1 MSNEELADRLYDIA
15 DMLEIEGIQWEPRA
29 YRTAAMT
36 ISSLSTDVSEVYRQ
50 GKLTELEGVGKS
62 IAGSI
67 EEYIKTGEIEK
78 WKKLKKKYD
87 IDFSTFRKMRGL
99 GPKRLYVLYKKLGI
113 KNVEDLK
120 NALDKNKIRD
130 LEGFGEKS
138 EEEIKKNLNF
148 LLKSNTGRKLL
159 GSVIEYAYN
168 LRDELMKSGFFEKV
182 EIAGSTRR
190 MKETVGDLDI
200 LCVSTNPSKGMDF
213 ARNMK
218 EVKNVIVS
226 GETKTSVDLDIGL
239 SCDIRIVKKE
249 SFGSAMQYFT
259 GNKDHNVK
267 LRKIAISKGLK
278 LNEYGL
284 FKGKTAIAGASE
296 EGVYKALGL
305 DWMPPELRENMG
317 ELEAAANHSLPHL
330 VELSKIKGDLHVHT
344 LDSDGADTLE
354 QMAAAAEKRGL
365 SYIALTNH
373 SRSLKIANGLDEGRF
388 SSLMDKID
396 KFNSKSRIKV
406 LKGVEL
412 EILKDGSLDLPS
424 KLLKS
429 MDFVLG
435 ALHQNLKM
443 SRHELTERLLKAIN
457 SGLISCVAHPTD
469 RLISQREALDLD
481 FDRIFSACKNND
493 VLLEIDGFPDRSDLP
508 FDMVKKAKEEKIR
521 FSLGSDS
528 HRLEH
533 LRFLDLAVAIA
544 RRGWLEGKDIVNT
557 LGYEDILKLRR

>member
-15 DMLEIEGIQWEPRA
+15 DMLEIEGVQWEPRA

-317 ELEAAANHSLPHL
+317 ELEAATNHSLPHL

>member
-15 DMLEIEGIQWEPRA
+15 DMLEIEGVQWEPRA

-317 ELEAAANHSLPHL
+317 ELESATNHSLPHL

>member
-15 DMLEIEGIQWEPRA
+15 DMLEIEGVQWEPRA

-317 ELEAAANHSLPHL
+317 ELEAATNHSLPHL

-388 SSLMDKID
+388 SPLMDKID